1 MSITARTDIY
11 TDLNGLQNLKSSAR
25 KDARS
30 ALPEVAR
37 QFEAVM
43 ISMMIKGLRK
53 TGMEDPY
60 FKSQAMD
67 SYRGMYDQQLAM
79 ELSKGRGIGLAKSIV
94 DQVQAQSGLVQN
106 GERKLI
112 LPQRKFFIDPYHGLQ
127 KKNSA
132 DMSQP
137 EQVEHKQSEPVF
149 QEAITGKET
158 SSHFESPR
166 DFVQTLWPLAEK
178 TARKLGV
185 SAEII
190 LSQAALETGW
200 GKHIIASDQQSS
212 FNLFNI
218 KAGRNWQGKW
228 MDKLSIEYAH
238 GKPIQQKSSFRAY
251 DSFEQ
256 SFNDYADFI
265 LNSPR
270 YQKALGMERSLHD
283 VSLDKPA
290 RDNRGFDNDLNRS
303 YIKSLHK
310 AGYATDPEYSE
321 KVMKVLNSEYIQMQA
336 QLKNKVAIN

>member
-149 QEAITGKET
+149 QEVITGKET